1 MRRRRTSVV
10 NSSAWAARV
19 RADGSWRRHQIRL
32 PLTLSDG
39 QPTAAVS
46 ARPKINNAF
55 STSPPATLVD
65 ARPPPC
71 AHVGDVQLEPERCRE
86 VRTNIARRVR
96 AS

>member
-10 NSSAWAARV
+10 LTRV
-19 RADGSWRRHQIRL
+19 RGLSSECDWRWRRHQIRL

-39 QPTAAVS
+39 RPTAAVS

-71 AHVGDVQLEPERCRE
+71 AHVGDVQLEPERRRE
-86 VRTNIARRVR
+86 VRTNIDRRVR